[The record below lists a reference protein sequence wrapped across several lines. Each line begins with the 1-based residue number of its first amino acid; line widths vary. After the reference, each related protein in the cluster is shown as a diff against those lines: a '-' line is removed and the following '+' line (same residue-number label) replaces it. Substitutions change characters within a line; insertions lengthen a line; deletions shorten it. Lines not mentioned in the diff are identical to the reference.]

1 MTLLRLADR
10 AASNRDN
17 NLVNSGTQTT
27 SPKNVLPKEERT
39 QSRTAKNRIR
49 VNSGEHHKSN
59 DRQSPASWC
68 RALNCISSSCMEEET
83 WQVKA

>member
-1 MTLLRLADR
+1 MTDDPNKKQNDPTQIGGQ
-10 AASNRDN
+10 SGEQQDN

-27 SPKNVLPKEERT
+27 APKNVLPKEERT

-59 DRQSPASWC
+59 
-68 RALNCISSSCMEEET
+68 
-83 WQVKA
+83 